1 MKLTFLTNNEK
12 IKIQVASFLELLTS
26 NSSHFEVKTSGST
39 GEPKTILIKKEF
51 AFHSAKATLNFLNIN
66 EQDNAL
72 LCLST
77 DTIGGKMMLIRANLH
92 NLHLLV
98 VEPSANPLKNSSES
112 IDFMAIAPIQLH
124 TILVE
129 NPEKLKSIRSII
141 VGGGMISDSTI
152 ELLKQHQITVY
163 QTFGMTETISHIAL
177 RKVGFENEEYY
188 STLENIHVYKTNNQL
203 VIKAP
208 TLGIDALTTND
219 LIELKNEH
227 QFKWMGRADFVI
239 NSGGVKIQ
247 IEALENELHQKIK
260 NRFFITSGKDE
271 RLGQKVILVVEG
283 APANELEQKSFYSFL
298 KNKYHVPK
306 EIVFVEHFEYSKSDK
321 INRIATLIAVK
332 NGDFK
337 QVL

>member
-12 IKIQVASFLELLTS
+12 IKIQVATFLELLTS
-26 NSSHFEVKTSGST
+26 NSSHFEAKTSGST
-39 GEPKTILIKKEF
+39 GKPKTISIKKEF
-51 AFHSAKATLNFLNIN
+51 AFNSAKATLDFLNIK

-77 DTIGGKMMLIRANLH
+77 DTIGGKMMLVRAQFH
-92 NLHLLV
+92 NLHLIV
-98 VEPSANPLKNSSES
+98 VEPSANPLKNISES

-124 TILVE
+124 SILEE

-152 ELLKQHQITVY
+152 ELLKQHQIAVY
-163 QTFGMTETISHIAL
+163 QTFGMTETISHIAI

-188 STLENIHVYKTNNQL
+188 TTLENIYVYEENNQL
-203 VIKAP
+203 IIKAP
-208 TLGIDALTTND
+208 MLGIDALATND
-219 LIELKNEH
+219 LVELKNEH

-271 RLGQKVILVVEG
+271 RLGQKVMLVVEG
-283 APANELEQKSFYSFL
+283 APVRELEQKSFYSFL

-321 INRIATLIAVK
+321 INRIASLIAVK